1 MIAKS
6 ASNPSFV
13 AARTGAEIVGTGN
26 NVSLSTSFNGTPIH
40 DRQTT
45 VGTLSAGPA
54 GTYIYGPNT
63 IAEFDD
69 VRISTP

>member
-1 MIAKS
+1 M
-6 ASNPSFV
+6 
-13 AARTGAEIVGTGN
+13 
-26 NVSLSTSFNGTPIH
+26 IH
-40 DRQTT
+40 DCQTT
-45 VGTLSAGPA
+45 SARCSAGPA